1 MFTTFFLKFESE
13 AHAIDVLSKY
23 RKDGEWILSS
33 ADYALDLVGTIYK
46 PTGNML
52 QSEDGFDYPETAP
65 LDGWHVNMA
74 CHALSDDLMQYTVNP
89 SSPSRIFAN

>member
-1 MFTTFFLKFESE
+1 MFTTFFLKFDSE

-74 CHALSDDLMQYTVNP
+74 CNALSDDLVPYTVSP
-89 SSPSRIFAN
+89 TSPSRIFA